1 MPPKGDEQKE
11 ALDAALKVVQSEAF
25 HMKRSLDSKNLREAL
40 KHSAVMISELRTPIL
55 SPKNYY
61 QLYMAV
67 LDELQHM
74 ASFLNEMRN
83 SGNRMDDL
91 YELVQHAGNILPRM
105 YLLITVGSVFIQSRE
120 SACKDILKDLVE
132 MCRGVQHPM
141 RGLFLRNYL
150 SQMSKDK
157 LPDVDSIYARPA
169 DGLPAGGTVKDAI
182 DFIVLNFTE
191 MNKLWVRMQHQGPIR
206 DKDKREKERR
216 ELRIL
221 VGTNLVRLSQLEGVN
236 EDLYKTVV
244 LPRTLEQ
251 ITNCK
256 DYISQEYLMDCLIQV
271 FPDEL
276 HMATLDTF
284 LNTCTQLQAGVNVK
298 NIFVSLMDR
307 LAQFAQTNPKALEG
321 VKAFGV
327 FTQYIS
333 KVIQQ
338 QANLKLEDILS
349 LQVSLVNFAL
359 KAYPEQIKYV
369 DHILRFCGQF
379 IEKKKGDEALNED
392 CVGHLEDLLTI
403 PLRSYKSVMDV
414 LALQH
419 YTGLLTCLEP
429 AQKNNVAVQ
438 VAKSV
443 VRNQTEINDL
453 EKMERLLD
461 LLKPLLE
468 EQEGDDSMDED
479 TQAEFKENQNLVAAM
494 VHLAK
499 HEHPDEHF
507 RLLNL
512 LRKKM
517 GAAGAKRIGIT
528 MPGLVMAATRLAVR
542 VRQLE
547 QGEKDFQITA
557 KKVLEFV
564 HQTMVKAMG
573 PDYPETTFRL
583 YLMAAQAANVCGF
596 SNITYEFTTQ
606 AYYLYET
613 AIADTQE
620 QIDAITLMVGCIQNL
635 RILSEEEYETFSTKT
650 TLYASRLLRKSDQ
663 CRMLSLCAN
672 LFWSPDNNEENCTL
686 DLLQGPHEITVRH
699 GKRAVEALRR
709 AVKMASECEANL
721 ENVPLYVDLLNVY
734 LYHYGKENE
743 CIDVKWVNALISLI
757 KDNIDKL
764 PGDSPAIEHY
774 QRTVAFIQKKA
785 MEDERYST
793 IALNE

>member
-1 MPPKGDEQKE
+1 MPPKGDEQKD
-11 ALDAALKVVQSEAF
+11 ALDAALKVVQNESF
-25 HMKRSLDSKNLREAL
+25 HMKRSLDAKNLREAL
-40 KHSAVMISELRTPIL
+40 KHSAVMISELRTPVL

-67 LDELQHM
+67 LDELTHM
-74 ASFLNEMRN
+74 EQFFNEMRS
-83 SGNRMDDL
+83 SGKRMADL

-105 YLLITVGSVFIQSRE
+105 YLLITVGSVFIQSQE

-157 LPDVDSIYARPA
+157 LPDVDSPYE
-169 DGLPAGGTVKDAI
+169 GAGGSVKDAI
-182 DFIVLNFTE
+182 DFIVQNFTE

-206 DKDKREKERR
+206 DKEKREKERR
-216 ELRIL
+216 DLRIL

-236 EDLYKTVV
+236 EELYKTVV

-256 DYISQEYLMDCLIQV
+256 DFIAQEYLMDCLIQV

-284 LNTCTQLQAGVNVK
+284 LNTCTQLQSGVNVK

-307 LAQFAQTNPKALEG
+307 LAAFAQNNPKALEG
-321 VKAFGV
+321 VKAFST

-338 QANLKLEDILS
+338 QANLSLENILG

-359 KAYPEQIKYV
+359 KAYPEQIRYV

-379 IEKKKGDEALNED
+379 IEKKKGDDEALTMD
-392 CVGHLEDLLTI
+392 CIEHLEQLLTI

-429 AQKNNVAVQ
+429 EQRNNVAVQ

-443 VRNQTEINDL
+443 VRNQTPITDL

-479 TQAEFKENQNLVAAM
+479 AQAEFKEQQSLIAAM
-494 VHLAK
+494 VHLVTN
-499 HEHPDEHF
+499 ESVDDHF

-512 LRKKM
+512 LRKRM
-517 GAAGAKRIGIT
+517 GAAGPKRIGIT
-528 MPGLVMAATRLAVR
+528 MPGLVMAAIRLAVK

-547 QGEKDFQITA
+547 QVEKNFQVSA

-564 HQTMVKAMG
+564 HQTMTKAMG
-573 PDYPETTFRL
+573 PDFPETTFRL

-613 AIADTQE
+613 AIADSKE

-650 TLYASRLLRKSDQ
+650 TLYASRLLRKADQ

-672 LFWSPDNNEENCTL
+672 LFWSPDYSEECTL
-686 DLLQGPHEITVRH
+686 DLLAGPHEITIRH

-734 LYHYGKENE
+734 LYHYGKENDA
-743 CIDVKWVNALISLI
+743 IDVKWVNALISLI

-764 PGDSPAIEHY
+764 PHSSPTKDHY
-774 QRTVAFIQKKA
+774 ERTVSFIAKKA
-785 MEDERYST
+785 MEDSRYAA
-793 IALNE
+793 IALE